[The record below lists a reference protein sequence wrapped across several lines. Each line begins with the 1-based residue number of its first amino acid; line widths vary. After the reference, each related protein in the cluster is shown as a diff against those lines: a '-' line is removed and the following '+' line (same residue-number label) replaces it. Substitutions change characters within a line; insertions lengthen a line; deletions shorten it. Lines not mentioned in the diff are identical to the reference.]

1 MKKLIAL
8 LLALMLMATMFAG
21 CSKSNG
27 DVADNIPSNTSATE
41 STETTD
47 GTTIRVLTH
56 MDASFNGVKE
66 AFKEATGINLE
77 VDVCSFDELND
88 QYEVLLSSKSSE
100 YDVICPAGPN
110 VAAYVSRG
118 YIEPLSDYF
127 TADEISTF
135 SDALIAQGT
144 VDGTFYAAPLGDSC
158 TILYYNKDL
167 FKEAD
172 VEWDFDQ
179 YDGVNSR
186 ITWEKAI
193 ELATEVTS
201 KIDPDGSKGVTPIE
215 FGQAS
220 QVYMMNILPD
230 SLGGKNISDDGL
242 SVDGILN
249 SEPWTEALT
258 WYQDNVN
265 AGVFSRG
272 ISGMDG
278 YNNFYA
284 GKSVFIL
291 MTTDSYNYAMY
302 GGMTPENLGF
312 TYQPCFEGHEDQV
325 ATACGNWTCA
335 VNANSKN
342 KAAAAEFVKW
352 ITYGEGNE
360 QFLAIESMVP
370 NMASRYT
377 DELIEKVPTLA
388 LARAESGVTSVVRAV
403 TPGFNEYSNAVSAMW
418 EDIRNGANIE
428 STVASTISD
437 LDSALSYYK

>member
-1 MKKLIAL
+1 MKKCISM
-8 LLALMLMATMFAG
+8 LLALVLAVSMLAG
-21 CSKSNG
+21 CGSKDNASKSDTG
-27 DVADNIPSNTSATE
+27 S
-41 STETTD
+41 D
-47 GTTIRVLTH
+47 GKTIRVLTH
-56 MDASFNGVKE
+56 MDGSFNAVKD
-66 AFKEATGINLE
+66 AFEQATGIKLE
-77 VDVCSFDELND
+77 IDVCSYEELND

-100 YDVICPAGPN
+100 YDVICPDGPN

-118 YIEPLSDYF
+118 YIAPLNEYF
-127 TADEISTF
+127 TNDEINAF
-135 SDALIAQGT
+135 SQALVAQGT

-158 TILYYNKDL
+158 TVMYFNKDL
-167 FKEAD
+167 LKEAG

-186 ITWEKAI
+186 ITWEKVI
-193 ELATEVTS
+193 ELATEVTA
-201 KIDPDGSKGVTPIE
+201 KLDPDGSKGITPVE

-220 QVYMMNILPD
+220 QVYMMNVLPN

-249 SEPWTEALT
+249 SEAWTQALT

-265 AGVFSRG
+265 KGVFSRG

-291 MTTDSYNYAMY
+291 ITTDSYNYALY
-302 GGMTPENLGF
+302 GGMTPENMGY

-335 VNANSKN
+335 VNAYSEN
-342 KAAAAEFVKW
+342 KAEAAEFVKW
-352 ITYGEGNE
+352 ITYGEGNDL
-360 QFLAIESMVP
+360 FLTSESMVP

-377 DELIEKVPTLA
+377 DALIEKVPTLA
-388 LARAESGVTSVVRAV
+388 MARVESGVTSVVRAV
-403 TPGFNEYSNAVSAMW
+403 TPGFNEYANAVGTMW
-418 EDIRNGANIE
+418 EDIRNGADIQ
-428 STVASTISD
+428 STVASTISE
-437 LDSALSYYK
+437 LDSALEYYK

>member
-1 MKKLIAL
+1 M
-8 LLALMLMATMFAG
+8 
-21 CSKSNG
+21 
-27 DVADNIPSNTSATE
+27 
-41 STETTD
+41 D
-47 GTTIRVLTH
+47 G
-56 MDASFNGVKE
+56 SFNAVKD
-66 AFKEATGINLE
+66 AFEQATGIKLE
-77 VDVCSFDELND
+77 IDVCSYEELND

-100 YDVICPAGPN
+100 YDVICPDGPN

-118 YIEPLSDYF
+118 YIAPLNEYF
-127 TADEISTF
+127 TNDEINAF
-135 SDALIAQGT
+135 SEALVAQGT

-158 TILYYNKDL
+158 TVMYFNKDL
-167 FKEAD
+167 LKEAG

-186 ITWEKAI
+186 ITWEKVI
-193 ELATEVTS
+193 ELATEVTA
-201 KIDPDGSKGVTPIE
+201 KLDPDGSKGITPVE

-220 QVYMMNILPD
+220 QVYMMNVLPN

-249 SEPWTEALT
+249 SEAWTQALT

-265 AGVFSRG
+265 KGVFSRG

-291 MTTDSYNYAMY
+291 MTTDSYNYALY
-302 GGMTPENLGF
+302 GGMTPENMGY

-335 VNANSKN
+335 VNAYSEN
-342 KAAAAEFVKW
+342 KAEAAEFVKR
-352 ITYGEGNE
+352 ITYGEGNDL
-360 QFLAIESMVP
+360 FLTSESMVP

-377 DELIEKVPTLA
+377 DALIEKVPTLA
-388 LARAESGVTSVVRAV
+388 MARVESGVTSVVRAV
-403 TPGFNEYSNAVSAMW
+403 TPGFNEYANAVGTMW
-418 EDIRNGANIE
+418 EDIRNGADIQ
-428 STVASTISD
+428 STVASTISE
-437 LDSALSYYK
+437 LDSALEYYK

>member
-1 MKKLIAL
+1 M
-8 LLALMLMATMFAG
+8 
-21 CSKSNG
+21 
-27 DVADNIPSNTSATE
+27 
-41 STETTD
+41 
-47 GTTIRVLTH
+47 TH
-56 MDASFNGVKE
+56 MDGSFNAVKD
-66 AFKEATGINLE
+66 AFEQATGIKLE
-77 VDVCSFDELND
+77 IDVCSYEELND

-100 YDVICPAGPN
+100 YDVICPDGPN

-118 YIEPLSDYF
+118 YIAPLNEYF
-127 TADEISTF
+127 TNDEINAF
-135 SDALIAQGT
+135 SQALVAQGT

-158 TILYYNKDL
+158 TVMYFNKDL
-167 FKEAD
+167 LKEAG

-186 ITWEKAI
+186 ITWEKVI
-193 ELATEVTS
+193 ELATEVTA
-201 KIDPDGSKGVTPIE
+201 KLDPDGSKGITPVE

-220 QVYMMNILPD
+220 QVYMMNVLPN

-249 SEPWTEALT
+249 SEAWTQALT

-265 AGVFSRG
+265 KGVFSRG

-291 MTTDSYNYAMY
+291 MTTDSYNYALY
-302 GGMTPENLGF
+302 GGMTPENMGY

-335 VNANSKN
+335 VNAYSEN
-342 KAAAAEFVKW
+342 KAEAAEFVKW
-352 ITYGEGNE
+352 ITYGEGNDL
-360 QFLAIESMVP
+360 FLTSESMVP

-377 DELIEKVPTLA
+377 DALIEKVPTLA
-388 LARAESGVTSVVRAV
+388 MARVESGVTSVVRAV
-403 TPGFNEYSNAVSAMW
+403 TPGFNEYANAVGTMW
-418 EDIRNGANIE
+418 EDIRNGADIQ
-428 STVASTISD
+428 STVASTISE
-437 LDSALSYYK
+437 LDSALEYYK

>member
-1 MKKLIAL
+1 MKKCISM
-8 LLALMLMATMFAG
+8 LLALVLAVSMLAG
-21 CSKSNG
+21 CGSKDNASKSDTG
-27 DVADNIPSNTSATE
+27 S
-41 STETTD
+41 D
-47 GTTIRVLTH
+47 GKTIRVLTH
-56 MDASFNGVKE
+56 MGGSFNAVKD
-66 AFKEATGINLE
+66 AFEQATGIKLE
-77 VDVCSFDELND
+77 IDVCSYEELND

-100 YDVICPAGPN
+100 YDVICPDGPN

-118 YIEPLSDYF
+118 YIAPLNEYF
-127 TADEISTF
+127 TNDEINAF
-135 SDALIAQGT
+135 SQALVAQGT

-158 TILYYNKDL
+158 TVMYFNKDL
-167 FKEAD
+167 LKEAG

-186 ITWEKAI
+186 ITWEKVI
-193 ELATEVTS
+193 ELATEVTA
-201 KIDPDGSKGVTPIE
+201 KLDPDGSKGITPVE

-220 QVYMMNILPD
+220 QVYMMNVLPN

-249 SEPWTEALT
+249 SEAWTQALT

-265 AGVFSRG
+265 KGVFSRG

-291 MTTDSYNYAMY
+291 MTTDSYNYALY
-302 GGMTPENLGF
+302 GGMTPENMGY

-335 VNANSKN
+335 VNAYSEN
-342 KAAAAEFVKW
+342 KAEAAEFVKW
-352 ITYGEGNE
+352 ITYGEGNDL
-360 QFLAIESMVP
+360 FLTSESMVP

-377 DELIEKVPTLA
+377 DALIEKVPTLA
-388 LARAESGVTSVVRAV
+388 MARVESGVTSVVRAV
-403 TPGFNEYSNAVSAMW
+403 TPGFNEYANAVGTMW
-418 EDIRNGANIE
+418 EDIRNGADIQ
-428 STVASTISD
+428 STVASTISE
-437 LDSALSYYK
+437 LDSALEYYK